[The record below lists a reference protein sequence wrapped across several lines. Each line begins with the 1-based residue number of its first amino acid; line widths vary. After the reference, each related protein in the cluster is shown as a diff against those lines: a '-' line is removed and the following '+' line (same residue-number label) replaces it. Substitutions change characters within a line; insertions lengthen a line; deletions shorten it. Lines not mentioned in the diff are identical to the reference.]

1 MSMQKAVGEKIRMY
15 RKQKGMSIEELAA
28 RIYKSKSILS
38 KYELGESVFDM
49 ETLYNIAEALD
60 IEPAQLF
67 EPRRKDA
74 LKQNERYGIFTANK
88 LYAYMLVREKN
99 YKLIKSLLM
108 FHGDEADSA
117 TLYLQVPDFEH
128 YTDCQVLYSGQ
139 LYCYP
144 SNAVIQLTNQADS
157 SDHGSLY
164 TAIRMGGSNYCI
176 GLIMMSGYSTH
187 DPGAL
192 KILLTRRPVEDEQLL
207 ENVLTITRDDQSQTK
222 RSNIFGYKISA
233 IDEKLFP

>member
-1 MSMQKAVGEKIRMY
+1 MSMQKTVGEKIRLY

-67 EPRRKDA
+67 EPRKMNAAQGGD
-74 LKQNERYGIFTANK
+74 RYGIFTANK
-88 LYAYMLVREKN
+88 LYAYILVREKN
-99 YKLIKSLLM
+99 YKLIKSMLV

-117 TLYLQVPDFEH
+117 TLYMQVPDFER

-139 LYCYP
+139 LFCYP
-144 SNAVIQLTNQADS
+144 GNAVIQLTNQADS
-157 SDHGSLY
+157 SDHASLY
-164 TAIRMGGSNYCI
+164 AAIRMGGSNYCI
-176 GLIMMSGYSTH
+176 GMIILSGYSTH

-192 KILLTRRPVEDEQLL
+192 KILLTRRPVEDEQIL

-222 RSNIFGYKISA
+222 RTNIFCYKISA